1 MINPKELARL
11 ASSARELAYAPYSK
25 FKVGAA
31 ILTTD
36 GKTYTGCNVENAS
49 YGISMCAE
57 RVALFNTVSDGQKSI
72 HSIALSLS
80 GSGSPCGACRQA
92 LYEFNPSMRVYLADE
107 TASIHHETTLNM
119 LLPHAFGPE
128 NLG

>member
-57 RVALFNTVSDGQKSI
+57 RVALFNAVSDGQKSI

-80 GSGSPCGACRQA
+80 GSGSPCGACRQS
-92 LYEFNPSMRVYLADE
+92 LYEFNPSMMVYLADE